1 MALPLRYWRDRHAER
16 QDEKENGEVS
26 RWRDTDMS
34 ADKVFMHVCGQR
46 YTSVCS
52 LAAKENGTTDITPS
66 AERSERKRGVVVIG
80 KIRAKTTA

>member
-1 MALPLRYWRDRHAER
+1 
-16 QDEKENGEVS
+16 
-26 RWRDTDMS
+26 MS

-66 AERSERKRGVVVIG
+66 AERSERKRRVVVIRENQG
-80 KIRAKTTA
+80 KNNSIKKEERMIRRI